1 MKQDIQRLLFE
12 MTDDDVR
19 INLRN
24 IIYYAYVSYIDV
36 CILEVI
42 IFWLVFTVYNKC
54 LSLSLFKLASNY
66 FQLKPF
72 SYNIENI

>member
-1 MKQDIQRLLFE
+1 MNQDIERLLFK

-19 INLRN
+19 INLGN

-54 LSLSLFKLASNY
+54 LSLFKLASNY
-66 FQLKPF
+66 LQLKQF
-72 SYNIENI
+72 SYNIESI